1 MTYKRTLIAVPGAL
15 LLTLAAAPLACA
27 RRPLS
32 ISVKVG
38 ESFASGYSNSND
50 FGFYGA
56 YRFDRNFS
64 LEAGFESLTGY
75 ETTYYSLAAKG
86 SYPVTRR
93 LSLFGKLGIARW
105 KESPTGASGSSSTSP
120 LWAVGLSW
128 RISPAFS
135 IGGEYQML
143 VNTNGQLGANINS
156 LLAGMTFHF

>member
-1 MTYKRTLIAVPGAL
+1 MYKRTLIAIPSAL
-15 LLTLAAAPLACA
+15 LLSLIAPPLAYA
-27 RRPLS
+27 RLPLS

-38 ESFASGYSNSND
+38 ESTASGFGNSKD

-56 YRFDRNFS
+56 YLFNRNFS

-75 ETTYYSLAAKG
+75 ETTFYSVAARG
-86 SYPVTRR
+86 SYPIARR
-93 LSLFGKLGIARW
+93 LSVFGKLGLARW

-120 LWAVGLSW
+120 LWALGLGW
-128 RISPAFS
+128 RISPEFS

-156 LLAGMTFHF
+156 LLVGMTFNF

>member
-1 MTYKRTLIAVPGAL
+1 MYKKTLIAIPSAL
-15 LLTLAAAPLACA
+15 LLTLVAPPLAYA

-38 ESFASGYSNSND
+38 ESTTSGFGNSKD
-50 FGFYGA
+50 FGLYGA
-56 YRFDRNFS
+56 YQFTRNFS

-86 SYPVTRR
+86 SYPIAHR
-93 LSLFGKLGIARW
+93 LSVFGKLGIARW

-120 LWAVGLSW
+120 LWAMGLSW
-128 RISPAFS
+128 RINPEFS
-135 IGGEYQML
+135 ISGEYQML

-156 LLAGMTFHF
+156 LLAGMTFNF